1 MQGPATVT
9 IGRILGAHGV
19 RGEIKVLPLTDFPER
34 FLGMTRLEVYR
45 PAGRLIASLTVKS
58 LRFHEAKGLFLVETR
73 EVVDRD
79 GAEAL
84 KGGVVM
90 VKASERVP
98 LPEGS
103 FWVEDVIGL
112 RVVSADTGEEIGKV
126 EAVLPTGAHDVYSV
140 RTPQGEVRMMPA
152 VREVVLRILPEEGI
166 MEVRPLEGLWD

>member
-1 MQGPATVT
+1 LQGPAMVT
-9 IGRILGAHGV
+9 IGRVLGAHGV
-19 RGEIKVLPLTDFPER
+19 RGEIKILPLTDFPQR

-45 PAGRLIASLTVKS
+45 PAGRLIATLTVKS
-58 LRFHEAKGLFLVETR
+58 LRFHEAKGLFLVETG

-84 KGGVVM
+84 KSAVVM

-112 RVVSADTGEEIGKV
+112 RVVSADKGEEIGKV

-140 RTPQGEVRMMPA
+140 RTPQGKVRMIPA